1 MLHYAQVNLILDHYG
16 IEHQKAKTIEELAEL
31 IVAIQKNLLSD
42 NEGLSR
48 EVLEEIADVQIMIL
62 QLLSYAGEFSK
73 AYEIMDQKIERQ
85 IQRIKTEVNNE

>member
-1 MLHYAQVNLILDHYG
+1 MLHYAQANLILDHYG
-16 IEHQKAKTIEELAEL
+16 IERQKAKTIEELAEL

-42 NEGLSR
+42 TDSLSR

-73 AYEIMDQKIERQ
+73 VYEIMDRKIERQ
-85 IQRIKTEVNNE
+85 LNRIKEEADR

>member
-1 MLHYAQVNLILDHYG
+1 MLHYAQANLILDHYG

-42 NEGLSR
+42 TDGLSR

-73 AYEIMDQKIERQ
+73 VYEIMDQKIERQ
-85 IQRIKTEVNNE
+85 LNRIKEELAE

>member
-1 MLHYAQVNLILDHYG
+1 MSHYAQANLILDHYG

-42 NEGLSR
+42 TVGLSK

-62 QLLSYAGEFSK
+62 QLLIYTGEFSK
-73 AYEIMDQKIERQ
+73 VYEIMDQKIKRQ
-85 IQRIKTEVNNE
+85 LERIKEGV

>member
-1 MLHYAQVNLILDHYG
+1 MLHYAQAELILDHYG

-42 NEGLSR
+42 TDYISR

-62 QLLSYAGEFSK
+62 QLLIYTGEFSVV
-73 AYEIMDQKIERQ
+73 YEIMDQKIKRQ
-85 IQRIKTEVNNE
+85 LERIKEE

>member
-1 MLHYAQVNLILDHYG
+1 MLHYEQARLILNHYG

-42 NEGLSR
+42 NDGLSG

-73 AYEIMDQKIERQ
+73 VYKIMDQKIERQ
-85 IQRIKTEVNNE
+85 LNRIKEEISR